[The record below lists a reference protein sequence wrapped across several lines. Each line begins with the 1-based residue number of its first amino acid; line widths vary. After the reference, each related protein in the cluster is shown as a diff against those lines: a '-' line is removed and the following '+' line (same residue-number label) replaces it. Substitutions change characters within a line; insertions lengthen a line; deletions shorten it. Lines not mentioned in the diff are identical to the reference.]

1 MRGSRGPRQP
11 GGGRQSAGPR
21 QSAGSRH
28 SKRFAQRHPEPRA
41 ERRAKLATA
50 DPAFRKPKSA
60 KPEFGHGPKSGGRS
74 SVEARPQR
82 APEDDGEQKIAP
94 APLPTSVQNVSVTP
108 DEAGMRVDRFFEA
121 RFPGLSFSHIQR
133 VIRKGE

>member
-1 MRGSRGPRQP
+1 MRVACLDNAAQGSERALRHSRGSRQP
-11 GGGRQSAGPR
+11 GGGRQK
-21 QSAGSRH
+21 AGSRH
-28 SKRFAQRHPEPRA
+28 TKRFAQRHPEPRA

-82 APEDDGEQKIAP
+82 APSDDGEQKIAS
-94 APLPTSVQNVSVTP
+94 A
-108 DEAGMRVDRFFEA
+108 
-121 RFPGLSFSHIQR
+121 
-133 VIRKGE
+133 